1 MLEYGR
7 FKYLT
12 ILVVVLLSAVY
23 ALPNVFP
30 QDPSVQVTANRGAT
44 IDAALKQRVEADL
57 KKAGIVPK
65 DVADRMQ
72 YARQPM
78 ADAAHAV
85 IVAQLGALNVEAAL
99 IGIDRDGAVLMTY
112 SQTGLLRGYTT
123 DTDEPIAAAYEGTM
137 GTARRSTA
145 Q

>member
-1 MLEYGR
+1 
-7 FKYLT
+7 
-12 ILVVVLLSAVY
+12 
-23 ALPNVFP
+23 
-30 QDPSVQVTANRGAT
+30 
-44 IDAALKQRVEADL
+44 
-57 KKAGIVPK
+57 
-65 DVADRMQ
+65 
-72 YARQPM
+72 
-78 ADAAHAV
+78 V
-85 IVAQLGALNVEAAL
+85 IVAQLGALDVEAAL